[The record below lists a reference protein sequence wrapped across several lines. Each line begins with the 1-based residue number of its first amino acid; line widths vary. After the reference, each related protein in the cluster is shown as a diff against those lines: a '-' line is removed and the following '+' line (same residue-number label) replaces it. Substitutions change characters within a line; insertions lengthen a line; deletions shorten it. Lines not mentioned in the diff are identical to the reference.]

1 MSSSA
6 ASPMR
11 CGRRRGEAEMS
22 LVGNERA
29 KLTAN
34 WLNTLASATAT
45 VGVLAPAASIAYG
58 VGPSPPSATLFLVAL
73 PIWFYCALCLL
84 WARDTCSASRSSD
97 KRAVLRPV
105 RPADSHRGFR
115 LGSCAMGSAGGQK
128 GIA

>member
-1 MSSSA
+1 
-6 ASPMR
+6 
-11 CGRRRGEAEMS
+11 MS
-22 LVGNERA
+22 LVGNERV

-84 WARDTCSASRSSD
+84 WREIPAPRAEAVTSAQFFVLFVLPILIAAFGWAVALWAVREARKESR
-97 KRAVLRPV
+97 P
-105 RPADSHRGFR
+105 PAE
-115 LGSCAMGSAGGQK
+115 
-128 GIA
+128 